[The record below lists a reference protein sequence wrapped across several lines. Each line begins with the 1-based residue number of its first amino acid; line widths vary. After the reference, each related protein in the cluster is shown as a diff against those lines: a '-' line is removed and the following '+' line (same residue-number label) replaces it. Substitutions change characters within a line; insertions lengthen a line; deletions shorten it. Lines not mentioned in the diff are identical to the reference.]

1 MCYNVHCFLSPCRDN
16 VESGEDSL
24 TEDNDRLRYDSAHCV
39 YMRYCVFVCT
49 EHRYRLQLRE
59 LRL

>member
-1 MCYNVHCFLSPCRDN
+1 MQRD

-49 EHRYRLQLRE
+49 EHRSFAAETMNRTAQQLPTDSQ
-59 LRL
+59 